1 MVLSFNAIILALL
14 TLYVIWMAWSEHQ
27 KETAST
33 ATLTPDQ
40 RKRFDAAY
48 VFAQPASEYDA
59 DLQPHAA
66 IAQRARIRKAIAIV
80 LLIAVAFLIL
90 YRGL

>member
-1 MVLSFNAIILALL
+1 MVLTFNTLITALL
-14 TLYVIWMAWSEHQ
+14 TAYVIWMAYSEHQ
-27 KETAST
+27 KEKAS
-33 ATLTPDQ
+33 ASSLSPDQ
-40 RKRFDAAY
+40 LTRFNEAY
-48 VFAQPASEYDA
+48 VFAQPASEYET

-66 IAQRARIRKAIAIV
+66 VAQRARIRKAIAVV